1 MKDAYIVS
9 GLRSPVGKAKKGGLR
24 FIRPDDLAA
33 KVIKGLVKKTKGL
46 EGKMVDD
53 LIVGNAV
60 PEAEQ
65 GMQMAR
71 YISLL
76 SLPKEVP
83 GLIINRYCGSGL
95 EAIHLACAKIN
106 SGSAECVIAGGTESM
121 SMVPMTGYKSALNYN
136 ISNTNPEYYLNMGL
150 TAEKLALK
158 YKITR
163 EESDFFSYNSH
174 QKAIKALEKN
184 LFKDEILPIDIDEV
198 SVINGKKITSSW
210 MVEKDEGPRKNT
222 TVDALSKLK
231 PAFKLG
237 GQVTAGN
244 SSQMSDG
251 AAFVVVMSEK
261 MIKKLNIKPIG
272 RMVSYATAGVEPSI
286 MGIGPADAV
295 PKALKQAGLKQNDIE
310 QVELNEAFAA
320 QALSVIKALGL
331 DDRIVNVNGG
341 AVALGHP
348 LGMTGAKLSIQL
360 FNEMKR
366 RNQKYGIVT
375 ACVGGGQG
383 VCGVFENFT

>member
-136 ISNTNPEYYLNMGL
+136 ISNSNPEYYLNMGL

-163 EESDFFSYNSH
+163 EESDLFSYNSH
-174 QKAIKALEKN
+174 KKAIKAIDKN
-184 LFKDEILPIDIDEV
+184 LFKDEILPIGVDEV
-198 SVINGKKITSSW
+198 TVVNGKKRTSSW
-210 MVEKDEGPRKNT
+210 LVEKDEGPRKNT

-261 MIKKLNIKPIG
+261 MIKKLNINPIG

-286 MGIGPADAV
+286 MGIGPAQAV
-295 PKALKQAGLKQNDIE
+295 PKALKQAGLKQNEIE
-310 QVELNEAFAA
+310 QIELNEAFAA
-320 QALSVIKALGL
+320 QALSVIKALDL
-331 DDRIVNVNGG
+331 DEKTVNVNGG

-383 VCGVFENFT
+383 VCGVFENLT

>member
-9 GLRSPVGKAKKGGLR
+9 GFRSPVGKAKKGGLR

-136 ISNTNPEYYLNMGL
+136 ISNSNPEYYLNMGL

-163 EESDFFSYNSH
+163 EESDLFSYNSH
-174 QKAIKALEKN
+174 KKAIKAIDKN
-184 LFKDEILPIDIDEV
+184 LFKDEILPIGIDEV
-198 SVINGKKITSSW
+198 TVVNGKKRTSSW
-210 MVEKDEGPRKNT
+210 LVEKDEGPRKNT

-286 MGIGPADAV
+286 MGIGPAEAV
-295 PKALKQAGLKQNDIE
+295 PKALKQAGLKQNEIE
-310 QVELNEAFAA
+310 QIELNEAFAA
-320 QALSVIKALGL
+320 QALSVIKALDL
-331 DDRIVNVNGG
+331 DEKTVNVNGG

-383 VCGVFENFT
+383 VCGVFENLT

>member
-9 GLRSPVGKAKKGGLR
+9 GFRSPVGKAKKGGLR

-163 EESDFFSYNSH
+163 EESDLFSYNSH
-174 QKAIKALEKN
+174 QKAIKAIEKN

-198 SVINGKKITSSW
+198 SVVNGKKTTSSW

-286 MGIGPADAV
+286 MGIGPAEAV

-320 QALSVIKALGL
+320 QALSVIKALDL
-331 DDRIVNVNGG
+331 DEKKVNVNGG

-366 RNQKYGIVT
+366 RNQKYGMVT

-383 VCGVFENFT
+383 VCGVFENLT